1 MTHLTAGTGAAQHPE
16 SNAPA
21 LRLNALVKSFGPVR
35 VLGGVSLEVRPGT
48 IHALLGGNGSGK
60 STTIKVLAGV
70 YAADGGELEV
80 GGVPVDLA
88 GYGPEDAERAGLRFV
103 HQDLGLFDDLSI
115 EENFA
120 LASGYPVHAAG
131 GIDWKRLRERVAS
144 LIAAYGIAGT
154 PDTPIHRLRPA
165 DKTLVAIARALQDE
179 ESGRLIVVLDEPT
192 ASLGR
197 RESTE
202 LLERVRLRAAQGQT
216 FVIVSHRMQEVLA
229 VSDDFTV
236 FRDGKVAAHLI
247 DSSPSEGEL
256 IAYMAGSQVRALEPT
271 GSISHA
277 RSSPLLAFE
286 GIAAGPLTDVSL
298 TVHRGEI
305 VGVAGLAGSG
315 RSTLLSLAFG
325 CFRPERGRML
335 LDGRDFSPRTVKQAM
350 KAGIALVPEDRS
362 RDAAFADFTVSQNLS
377 VAVLPRLRRRGRL
390 DGALARR
397 FAVDLIGRFRIKV
410 AGPDALFASMS
421 GGNQQK
427 TILARWMQ
435 RDPRLLLLDEPTQ
448 GVDAMSRAEIYDVIR
463 ESARNDNAAV
473 IVSSDLG
480 ELHALCDRIV
490 VVSDGRIVREV
501 AAAETSVDELAAAV
515 LSSPKT
521 EERSAA

>member
-1 MTHLTAGTGAAQHPE
+1 
-16 SNAPA
+16 
-21 LRLNALVKSFGPVR
+21 
-35 VLGGVSLEVRPGT
+35 
-48 IHALLGGNGSGK
+48 
-60 STTIKVLAGV
+60 
-70 YAADGGELEV
+70 
-80 GGVPVDLA
+80 
-88 GYGPEDAERAGLRFV
+88 
-103 HQDLGLFDDLSI
+103 
-115 EENFA
+115 
-120 LASGYPVHAAG
+120 
-131 GIDWKRLRERVAS
+131 
-144 LIAAYGIAGT
+144 
-154 PDTPIHRLRPA
+154 
-165 DKTLVAIARALQDE
+165 
-179 ESGRLIVVLDEPT
+179 
-192 ASLGR
+192 
-197 RESTE
+197 
-202 LLERVRLRAAQGQT
+202 
-216 FVIVSHRMQEVLA
+216 
-229 VSDDFTV
+229 
-236 FRDGKVAAHLI
+236 
-247 DSSPSEGEL
+247 
-256 IAYMAGSQVRALEPT
+256 
-271 GSISHA
+271 
-277 RSSPLLAFE
+277 
-286 GIAAGPLTDVSL
+286 
-298 TVHRGEI
+298 
-305 VGVAGLAGSG
+305 
-315 RSTLLSLAFG
+315 
-325 CFRPERGRML
+325 ML